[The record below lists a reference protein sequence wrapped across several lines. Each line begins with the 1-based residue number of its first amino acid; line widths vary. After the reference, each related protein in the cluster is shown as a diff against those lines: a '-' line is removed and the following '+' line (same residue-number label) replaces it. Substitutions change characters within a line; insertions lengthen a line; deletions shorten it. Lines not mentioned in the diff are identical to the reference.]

1 MASACTAALAASMA
15 TDLAWRTRTVWMAAA
30 IAIIT
35 TGHTRAHCTDSDK
48 PRSSCLVTRV
58 SRTGRTRNR
67 CARERPV
74 HSEFVRDV
82 PTQARADVTQVTEN
96 GFTWADASTRTQ

>member
-1 MASACTAALAASMA
+1 MA
-15 TDLAWRTRTVWMAAA
+15 TDLAWRTRTVWTATA

-48 PRSSCLVTRV
+48 PRSSRLVTRV
-58 SRTGRTRNR
+58 SRTGRARNR
-67 CARERPV
+67 CVRKGSV
-74 HSEFVRDV
+74 HSEFIRDA
-82 PTQARADVTQVTEN
+82 PTQTRADVTQVTGN